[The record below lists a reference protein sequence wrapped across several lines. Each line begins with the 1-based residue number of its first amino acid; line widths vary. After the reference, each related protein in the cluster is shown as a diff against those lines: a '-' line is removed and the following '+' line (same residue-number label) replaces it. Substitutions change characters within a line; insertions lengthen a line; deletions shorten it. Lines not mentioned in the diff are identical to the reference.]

1 MTSPS
6 NGASAKPDWQPTLY
20 KRFSGE
26 RERPALDLIQRIPL
40 DHPGFIADVGC
51 GAGNVTALLRARWPR
66 ARLMGMDN
74 SPAMLTAARAMLPDV
89 AFVEGDAANWAPP
102 EPADLLFANAVLQWL
117 PDHDRLF
124 PRLFRQLKPGGV
136 LAVQMP
142 RNYDRPSHRL
152 MMETAKAGPW
162 RDKLAA
168 QLDRPTPVAEPAGYA
183 RLMASLTGTVDIW
196 ETDYLMRLQGDNPV
210 VTWTRAT
217 GLRPFLEPLDEEER
231 KRFEAEYAARIR
243 AAYPPE
249 ADGSTLFAFRRLF
262 IVASRPA

>member
-6 NGASAKPDWQPTLY
+6 SAPGRPDWRPALY
-20 KRFSGE
+20 KRFADE

-40 DHPGFIADVGC
+40 DQPGFVVDVGC
-51 GAGNVTALLRARWPR
+51 GAGNVTALLRARWPK

-74 SPAMLTAARAMLPDV
+74 SPAMLTAARAMLPDL
-89 AFVEGDAANWAPP
+89 AFVEGDAAAWVPP
-102 EPADLLFANAVLQWL
+102 EPPDLLFANAVLQWL
-117 PDHDRLF
+117 PDHAPLF
-124 PRLFRQLKPGGV
+124 PHLFGQLRPGGV

-142 RNYDRPSHRL
+142 RNHDRPSHTL
-152 MMETAKAGPW
+152 MMETAKARAW
-162 RDKLAA
+162 RAKLAA
-168 QLDRPTPVAEPAGYA
+168 QIDRPPPVAAPPFYA
-183 RLMASLTGTVDIW
+183 RLMAPLAQAVETW

-231 KRFEAEYAARIR
+231 KRFEADYAARVR

-249 ADGSTLFAFRRLF
+249 PDGSTLFAFRRLF
-262 IVASRPA
+262 IVASRTA